1 MTRIRVAP
9 EVFAAA
15 HRAARQVLEG
25 KARLTEAQKT
35 LSAQY
40 GIAERTASGYI
51 GCFLAM
57 RRGTTFKTIVS
68 ANGLRFMLERI
79 AEDGPGDLMIALR
92 SVMSH
97 ITYLQEITG
106 RELGQRETHAG
117 LRRVHAEFLDR
128 LREVAAPAEVTSSL
142 DREVNKALSD
152 TPEARARRL
161 QQAPQMPDQQVVL
174 TRIFRRN
181 PDVIAEVLFRANG
194 VCEGCIEP
202 APFRRANGRP
212 YLEVHHCQPLAEGGM
227 DTVENA
233 IALCPNCHRER
244 HYGAK
249 FRDAQQ

>member
-1 MTRIRVAP
+1 MTRVTVAP

-15 HRAARQVLEG
+15 HRAAREVLEG
-25 KARLTEAQKT
+25 QASLSGAQRT
-35 LSAQY
+35 LATQW

-57 RRGTTFKTIVS
+57 RRGRAFKTIVS
-68 ANGLRFMLERI
+68 ADGLRFMLDRI
-79 AEDGPGDLMIALR
+79 AEGGPGDLMVALR
-92 SVMSH
+92 SVMNH
-97 ITYLQEITG
+97 ITYLQKTAG
-106 RELGQRETHAG
+106 GELRQRKGHAG
-117 LRRVHAEFLDR
+117 LRRVHAEFEGR
-128 LREVAAPAEVTSSL
+128 LREMAVFTEMSSSL
-142 DREVNKALSD
+142 DEQVAEALSD
-152 TPEARARRL
+152 TPEARAWRL
-161 QQAPQMPDQQVVL
+161 QQAPLMPDQQVVL

-194 VCEGCIEP
+194 VCEGCVEP
-202 APFRRANGRP
+202 APFLRADGRP
-212 YLEVHHCQPLAEGGM
+212 YLEVHHRQPLAEGGM